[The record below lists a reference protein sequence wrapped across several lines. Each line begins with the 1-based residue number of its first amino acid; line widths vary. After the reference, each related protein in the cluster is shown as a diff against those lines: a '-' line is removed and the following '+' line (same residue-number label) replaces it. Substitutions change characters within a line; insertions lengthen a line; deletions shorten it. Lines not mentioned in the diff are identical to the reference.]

1 MKLAMLIWSRVRQYW
16 KYHKLLLCL
25 FLIGGTLSSVVFC
38 YFYGNSLQLM
48 EFLTSD
54 DPYYRRYNVYLAL
67 EMGTD
72 IPRPDF
78 EISFEG
84 LEKVAQNELAE
95 SVTMFAWF
103 FSFEED
109 DGIIEG
115 DNATLSYGLAAQIG
129 DRPELPMFSGSTD
142 LKAEPDGVIVPYFS
156 NLVAG
161 DTVRICGVERK
172 VIGKTKDDFYYVAY
186 EFYRS
191 IGAPVDEAT
200 VISRGRLDLENDPL
214 TSILQEAFPECTLR
228 TPANWAR
235 AFEKRA
241 IEDTLYGVCPIY
253 LVSLISFM
261 YLLRYLMDT
270 TTSMVAVSRIVGA
283 RKWQIFGLCLAEV
296 LALCALVTGTGIGVH
311 IWLYDSVFV
320 HLNSLENLVY
330 RIVDYWAAFAY
341 MMGLNVLVALF
352 FVRKY
357 ASIPPIALRR
367 QAE

>member
-1 MKLAMLIWSRVRQYW
+1 MKPGLQIWSRLKQYW
-16 KYHKLLLCL
+16 NYHKLILCL

-54 DPYYRRYNVYLAL
+54 DPYYRRYNIYLAL

-78 EISFEG
+78 EISFDG
-84 LEKVAQNELAE
+84 LEEVAKSELAE
-95 SVTMFAWF
+95 SVTMFSWF
-103 FSFEED
+103 FSFED
-109 DGIIEG
+109 DKGIIEG
-115 DNATLSYGLAAQIG
+115 DNATFSYGLAAQIG
-129 DRPELPMFSGSTD
+129 DQPELPMFSGSTD
-142 LKAEPDGVIVPYFS
+142 LKTKPDGVIVPYFS

-172 VIGKTKDDFYYVAY
+172 VIGKTKDDFYYVSY
-186 EFYRS
+186 DFYRS
-191 IGAPVDEAT
+191 IGALVDEAT
-200 VISRGRLDLENDPL
+200 VISRDRLDLENDPL
-214 TSILQEAFPECTLR
+214 TAVLKDKFPECTLA
-228 TPANWAR
+228 TPASKAR

-261 YLLRYLMDT
+261 YLLRYLMDSM
-270 TTSMVAVSRIVGA
+270 TSAVAVSRIVGA
-283 RKWQIFGLCLAEV
+283 RRWQIFGLCLAEV
-296 LALCALVTGTGIGVH
+296 LSLCVVVTAAGIAVH
-311 IWLYDSVFV
+311 IALYDGVFV

-330 RIVDYWAAFAY
+330 RSVDYWSAFGW
-341 MMGLNVLVALF
+341 MMLVSTAVALF

-357 ASIPPIALRR
+357 AMMPPIALRR
-367 QAE
+367 QVE